1 MACPCPYPPEIL
13 VKDAELRELGHLL
26 TSNLSYDHGPVIFNM
41 GGDGPVRGRV
51 RWQTRRARRAQ
62 CATALALATLAVL
75 VAVGTL
81 VADGESAPTDAG
93 TCSGARADVTA
104 TISNIGRV
112 RFLDDGNGVVVLT
125 LRHSD
130 TLQEACNREVVLNL
144 VRR

>member
-26 TSNLSYDHGPVIFNM
+26 TSNLSYDHDPVILNM

-81 VADGESAPTDAG
+81 VADGESARTDAG

-104 TISNIGRV
+104 TISNSSPPQVSDV
-112 RFLDDGNGVVVLT
+112 RPRG
-125 LRHSD
+125 
-130 TLQEACNREVVLNL
+130 
-144 VRR
+144 